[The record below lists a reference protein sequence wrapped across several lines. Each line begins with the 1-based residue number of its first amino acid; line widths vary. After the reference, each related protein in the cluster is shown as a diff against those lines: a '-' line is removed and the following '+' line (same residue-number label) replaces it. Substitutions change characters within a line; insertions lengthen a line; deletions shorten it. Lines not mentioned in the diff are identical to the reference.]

1 MTPLYYTY
9 NYVPHLT
16 SCYYPKYYKTDL
28 FRKSVSSDSDD
39 IKKYFNKNTL
49 VSIMTKP
56 ISEKNKEHKETFYF
70 FLDYFG
76 KPIAEASK
84 YNDNK
89 KKLVM
94 FQDSCTTSDEAFGVF
109 TLERCWDTWMKEMLH
124 GKEKVKQ
131 RESNYVEKNSNKKFA
146 GWKSSGLKRYSTIAE
161 AVTTSRISDA
171 RRSIEEAYRIQKN
184 STGDTYFD
192 GQDEISSFKPSQI
205 TYVPYNDLPQSIME
219 NDKNTDTEDNRNH
232 TISPIIQN
240 DTYVESPTQVMNPK
254 DLIHDFENN
263 EKTTKVHQRMAS
275 FRSDDESMAHSRS
288 DNEESSEDE
297 SGESDE
303 ASNDDEE
310 TSDDESHL
318 EHRENEAHAH
328 SPKQTIM
335 ITSTDSPP
343 SDHQFNSPYMIN
355 SFMPNQ
361 YKNHAV

>member
-1 MTPLYYTY
+1 MTSLYHTFTY
-9 NYVPHLT
+9 EPHLT
-16 SCYYPKYYKTDL
+16 SCYYSKYYKTDL
-28 FRKSVSSDSDD
+28 FRKSVSTGSDD
-39 IKKYFNKNTL
+39 IKKHFNKNTL

-56 ISEKNKEHKETFYF
+56 IEAKNKEHKETFYF

-89 KKLVM
+89 KKQVM
-94 FQDSCTTSDEAFGVF
+94 FQDSCTTSDEAFGIF
-109 TLERCWDTWMKEMLH
+109 TLERCWDTWMKEMLQ

-161 AVTTSRISDA
+161 AVTTSRISDT
-171 RRSIEEAYRIQKN
+171 RKSIEEAYRIQKN
-184 STGDTYFD
+184 STGDTYFE

-219 NDKNTDTEDNRNH
+219 NDMNAEPEANRNH

-240 DTYVESPTQVMNPK
+240 DTYVESPTQIMNPK
-254 DLIHDFENN
+254 DLLLEFENKD
-263 EKTTKVHQRMAS
+263 KTTNVHQRMAS
-275 FRSDDESMAHSRS
+275 FRSDDESMAHNRN

-297 SGESDE
+297 SDE
-303 ASNDDEE
+303 TSNDDGGS
-310 TSDDESHL
+310 TDDESHF
-318 EHRENEAHAH
+318 ENRENEAHAH
-328 SPKQTIM
+328 SPKQPIM

-343 SDHQFNSPYMIN
+343 SDHQFSNPYMIN
-355 SFMPNQ
+355 NFMPNQ